1 MSILKGEKGPKRNAV
16 LLNSAAGLY
25 VAGKVESLR
34 EGVELAAEIID
45 SGKALR
51 QLENFIEFTNAD

>member
-1 MSILKGEKGPKRNAV
+1 
-16 LLNSAAGLY
+16 LY

-45 SGKALR
+45 SGKVLR